1 MSVGEVKQTSDGRP
15 EGVGKGQIMSNVKNA
30 LTQAQALAF
39 LIEHAPAN
47 TPADVLFKARELYAA
62 KTKKYDRPRTISKE
76 RRANEA
82 LVPAVVELVK
92 SAVDGCLVNATWI
105 NDHFDHVDVRSPQK
119 ARVIAE
125 IAIEQGLLEKYTYKG
140 RTYYR
145 TV

>member
-1 MSVGEVKQTSDGRP
+1 MYIVKRERGDAHKTERGTT
-15 EGVGKGQIMSNVKNA
+15 MATTNNTM
-30 LTQAQALAF
+30 TQAQALAY
-39 LIEHAPAN
+39 LIEHADAN
-47 TPADVLFKARELYAA
+47 TPADVMEKARELYAA
-62 KTKKYDRPRTISKE
+62 KTKKYDRPRTVSKE

-92 SAVDGCLVNATWI
+92 SADDGELVNATWI

-125 IAIEQGLLEKYTYKG
+125 IAIERGELEKFTHKG

-145 TV
+145 PCE

>member
-1 MSVGEVKQTSDGRP
+1 M
-15 EGVGKGQIMSNVKNA
+15 
-30 LTQAQALAF
+30 TQAAALAY
-39 LIEHAPAN
+39 LIEHAPEG
-47 TPADVLFKARELYAA
+47 TPADVMAKARELYAA
-62 KTKKYDRPRTISKE
+62 KIKKYDRPRTISKE

-92 SAVDGCLVNATWI
+92 SAPADELINATWI

-125 IAIEQGLLEKYTYKG
+125 IAIERGELEKFTHKG

-145 TV
+145 VCE